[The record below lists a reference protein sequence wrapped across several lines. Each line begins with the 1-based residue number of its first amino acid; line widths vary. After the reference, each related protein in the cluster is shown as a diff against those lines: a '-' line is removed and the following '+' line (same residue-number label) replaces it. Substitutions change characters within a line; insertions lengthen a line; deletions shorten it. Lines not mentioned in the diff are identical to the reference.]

1 MPTNITISGLGGASP
16 FDVYVCDQTI
26 TTCIYVSTITPT
38 SLPYVFEIPT
48 VYSSLTDF
56 VVKIVDSND
65 CIKTQNVT
73 V

>member
-26 TTCIYVSTITPT
+26 TTCIYVSTITPA

-56 VVKIVDSND
+56 VVKIVDNND
-65 CIKTQNVT
+65 CIKTQNIT

>member
-1 MPTNITISGLGGASP
+1 MPTDITINNISGQTP
-16 FDVYVCDQTI
+16 FDVYVCDTGY
-26 TTCIYVSTITPT
+26 TTCIYVSTIV
-38 SLPYVFEIPT
+38 SGDLPYVFEIPP